1 MTLFR
6 TLLTHRVFLLLLALS
21 PGAMAV
27 QKEAASPTTRPAT
40 LGTLFYSPT
49 ERAAVVAGR
58 SEESAGPIQPSNG
71 SWVSLKGLVKR
82 DRQRGTAWVNGQA
95 VHEGSPVEGVGVPA
109 IGPKRITI
117 DGKSLRVGESV
128 DLESGARADVL
139 PGDALRVRK
148 AP

>member
-1 MTLFR
+1 MTPFR
-6 TLLTHRVFLLLLALS
+6 ILLTRRVFLLLWILP
-21 PGAMAV
+21 PGAMAAQPEV
-27 QKEAASPTTRPAT
+27 SSTAVRSAS
-40 LGTLFYSPT
+40 LGTLFYSPA

-58 SEESAGPIQPSNG
+58 ADESAGPILPSNG

-82 DRQRGTAWVNGQA
+82 DRQRGTAWVNGQT

-139 PGDALRVRK
+139 PGDALQVRK